1 MTSEHQPFDETTKA
15 FYSNLFQNWGVKV
28 ETEREVF
35 SRARK
40 IDLVVTCRTEA
51 ERLKNTVFAHLRQ
64 LNAIEFKG
72 FHDPLTITDFNRIM
86 MRAWGMGV
94 KKSPTQSDEESSD
107 LTDNE
112 EESSDDPPQLANEM
126 TVTIVCVTRPDK
138 ILKQLSKEYR
148 FVKKEAGIYY
158 CDEIL
163 GKWIIHPSELDLV
176 PKNYPL
182 LPLARRDK
190 LEDFISLCM
199 REGLNDYLQL
209 IIDIGLTT
217 DPELIWR
224 KLLEVRPMKHLIR
237 EETWPIID
245 QFFQEMPEAIGKLPT
260 FQDALSESLRQ
271 GFQDGERHGFQDGER
286 HGFQDGER
294 HGFQDGKRHGERQGV
309 LGNEHRILI
318 RQLRHKFTRVPKGI
332 VQHIETT
339 TDLEQLDNW
348 LDQVISA
355 KKLAEIDFNLPQ
367 KT

>member
-1 MTSEHQPFDETTKA
+1 MASEHEPFDETTKA
-15 FYSNLFQNWGVKV
+15 FYYRLFQNWGVKV

-35 SRARK
+35 SRART
-40 IDLVVTCRTEA
+40 IDLVVTCPTEA
-51 ERLKNTVFAHLRQ
+51 DRERLQNTVFSHFLQ
-64 LNAIEFKG
+64 LNALELKG
-72 FHDPLTITDFNRIM
+72 FHDPLTVDNFNRVM

-94 KKSPTQSDEESSD
+94 KKSVPKSEKQSDSTVRKKTADE
-107 LTDNE
+107 
-112 EESSDDPPQLANEM
+112 PHQLAHKM
-126 TVTIVCVTRPDK
+126 TVTMVCVTRPDK
-138 ILKQLSKEYR
+138 ILDQLKEEYR
-148 FVKKEAGIYY
+148 FIAKETGIYLS
-158 CDEIL
+158 DDIL
-163 GKWIIHPSELDLV
+163 ERWIIHPSELELV

-182 LPLARRDK
+182 LPLARGDK

-199 REGLNDYLQL
+199 REGRNDYLQL
-209 IIDIGLTT
+209 IMDIGLAT

-271 GFQDGERHGFQDGER
+271 GFQDGERQ
-286 HGFQDGER
+286 
-294 HGFQDGKRHGERQGV
+294 GERQGEQRTLV
-309 LGNEHRILI
+309 
-318 RQLRHKFTRVPKGI
+318 RQLRRKFASVPKGI

-355 KKLAEIDFNLPQ
+355 NKLAEIDFNLPQ